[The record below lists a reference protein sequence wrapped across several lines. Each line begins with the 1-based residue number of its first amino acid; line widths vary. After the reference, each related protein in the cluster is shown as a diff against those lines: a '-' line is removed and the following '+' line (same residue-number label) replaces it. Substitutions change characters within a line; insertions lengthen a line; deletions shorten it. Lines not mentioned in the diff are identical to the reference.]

1 MLHCFVL
8 LSSVRDGD
16 FHLGD
21 RAGQYISLH
30 YPSKQHS
37 KQAALPS
44 VCMHTCGYHPGITPS
59 PQPLWLGTPVKAAG
73 NTLVLRKLLQIQ
85 YQDLR
90 VLCLGYKVN
99 VDTANHHL

>member
-1 MLHCFVL
+1 MNDTL
-8 LSSVRDGD
+8 LYPRVSGMVIFTLGTEQVSIYHS
-16 FHLGD
+16 FIHLNNTAS
-21 RAGQYISLH
+21 R
-30 YPSKQHS
+30 QHS
-37 KQAALPS
+37 Q
-44 VCMHTCGYHPGITPS
+44 VCACGYHLGITPS